1 MTQRQAIRFTRLQ
14 LLEQY
19 RSMFPELV
27 SIAVNSDLTS
37 FKSYIGDLSSSSNN
51 TNAAETIMS
60 LLDNDGKT
68 VRELSTGEDIQMGI
82 ISRLYSFLRGDDET
96 DCGADALLDV
106 YYQLCRLDS
115 DIAESPDKE
124 IVSCWM
130 ERWPIVW

>member
-51 TNAAETIMS
+51 MNAAETIMS

-68 VRELSTGEDIQMGI
+68 VKELSTVEENRKAITKTYLKPCQQ
-82 ISRLYSFLRGDDET
+82 LRGK
-96 DCGADALLDV
+96 A
-106 YYQLCRLDS
+106 
-115 DIAESPDKE
+115 
-124 IVSCWM
+124 
-130 ERWPIVW
+130 

>member
-51 TNAAETIMS
+51 MNAAETIMS

-68 VRELSTGEDIQMGI
+68 VRELSTGEDIRMGI
-82 ISRLYSFLRGDDET
+82 ISSLYSFLRGDGDET

-115 DIAESPDKE
+115 DIAGSPDKE
-124 IVSCWM
+124 IVSC
-130 ERWPIVW
+130 

>member
-37 FKSYIGDLSSSSNN
+37 FKSYISDLSSSSNN

-60 LLDNDGKT
+60 LLHNDGKT
-68 VRELSTGEDIQMGI
+68 VRELSTGEDIQMGMDSAGPAEHPSAI
-82 ISRLYSFLRGDDET
+82 PGRGNT
-96 DCGADALLDV
+96 D
-106 YYQLCRLDS
+106 
-115 DIAESPDKE
+115 P
-124 IVSCWM
+124 
-130 ERWPIVW
+130 